1 MQEILKK
8 YNHFFGIIAKI
19 LSVVVIVDIII
30 AIIDRVFLGP
40 SDSQYLWAFITVSA
54 VGIIILL
61 FLIQTVLYFFS
72 LFYNKTSQNTPTR
85 DDQTKWKMPISFIGG
100 LLGLFLAVIGLIINY
115 TIEAKAEDA
124 FWASAGLF
132 FTIPVFMF
140 IGWVI
145 DKAKN

>member
-1 MQEILKK
+1 
-8 YNHFFGIIAKI
+8 
-19 LSVVVIVDIII
+19 
-30 AIIDRVFLGP
+30 
-40 SDSQYLWAFITVSA
+40 VSA

-145 DKAKN
+145 DKAKNYNKTTEDVSVVFTIQNVFLCSCDDRLLLGVMGNYLDFHLW